1 MKKTDSNKD
10 IIFPADFIYGSATS
24 AYQIEGGW
32 NADGKGPSIWDR
44 FTRSRGKIEGGHNG
58 DVACN
63 TYHDFQTDIDL
74 MNHLGLDAYRFSI
87 SWSRIFPAGRGVV
100 NEDGLDYYDR
110 LVDALLAAG
119 ITPFITLF
127 HWDLPWALQS
137 EIGGF
142 GDRDCAYYF
151 ADYAEVVAAR
161 LGDRVK
167 HWITI
172 NEPWV
177 FATLGHLLGM
187 HAPGR
192 MNPWTYLR
200 VVHHQL
206 LGHGL
211 AVARL
216 KEQVQEG
223 QVGISLNLLPVH
235 PVHDTE
241 PDRKAAALGDQFVN
255 RLYLDSLF
263 HGVYPQPL
271 WKKLRLFHP
280 TVRPG
285 DMEIISQPMDFLGIN
300 YYTRV
305 LFQNA
310 WYVPFFKAR
319 PALLPKAAKM
329 EFSVNGRQYTQ
340 MGWEVYPEGIL
351 ELLCRIKH
359 EYGNLPIY
367 ITENGAAYADETVK
381 GRVHDTKRQQYLEQ
395 HLREIVAA
403 VEAGVDVRGYFVW
416 SLIDNFEWSYGF
428 DKRFGLV
435 HVDFQSQQRTF
446 KDSGI
451 WFRDLI
457 RRQKGKGKSKVN

>member
-1 MKKTDSNKD
+1 MNTDLNKD
-10 IIFPADFIYGSATS
+10 IVFPADFTFGTATS

-44 FTRSRGKIEGGHNG
+44 FTRSRGKIDGDHNG
-58 DVACN
+58 EVACN
-63 TYHDFQTDIDL
+63 TYHDFQTDINFMRD
-74 MNHLGLDAYRFSI
+74 LGLGAYRFSI
-87 SWSRIFPAGRGVV
+87 SWPRIFPDGRGDV
-100 NEDGLDYYDR
+100 NQVGLDYYDR

-119 ITPFITLF
+119 ITPFVTLF

-137 EIGGF
+137 DIGGF

-151 ADYAEVVAAR
+151 ADYAELVASR

-177 FATLGHLLGM
+177 YATLGHLLGI

-192 MNPWTYLR
+192 RNPWTYLR

-206 LGHGL
+206 LAHGL
-211 AVARL
+211 ATLRL
-216 KEQVQEG
+216 KGQDQEF
-223 QVGISLNLLPVH
+223 QVGISLNLMPVH
-235 PVHDTE
+235 PVRDTKR
-241 PDRKAAALGDQFVN
+241 DRAAAVLGDQFFN
-255 RLYLDSLF
+255 RLYLDSLLY
-263 HGVYPQPL
+263 GIYPEPL

-285 DMEIISQPMDFLGIN
+285 DMQIISQPMDFMGVN

-310 WYVPFFKAR
+310 WYVPFYKAR
-319 PALLPKAAKM
+319 PAVLPKPAKL
-329 EFSVNGRQYTQ
+329 EFSLNGTLFTQ
-340 MGWEVYPEGIL
+340 MGWEVYPAGIM
-351 ELLCRIKH
+351 ELLCRLKQ
-359 EYGNLPIY
+359 EYGNMPIY
-367 ITENGAAYADETVK
+367 ITENGAAYADKIVA
-381 GRVHDTKRQQYLEQ
+381 GRVHDTNRQQYLEQ
-395 HLREIVAA
+395 HLRQIAAA

-416 SLIDNFEWSYGF
+416 SLIDNFEWSFGY
-428 DKRFGLV
+428 DKRFGLI
-435 HVDFQSQQRTF
+435 HVDFQSQQRTI

-457 RRQKGKGKSKVN
+457 RRQKGAGNSNAP